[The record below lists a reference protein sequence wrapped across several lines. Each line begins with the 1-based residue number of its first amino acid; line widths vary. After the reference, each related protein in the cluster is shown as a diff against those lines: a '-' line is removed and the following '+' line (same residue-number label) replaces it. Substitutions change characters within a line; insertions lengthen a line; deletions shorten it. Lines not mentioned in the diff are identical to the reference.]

1 MFARMY
7 FDAYDAWERGDLANV
22 PDAWEEAFDA
32 GRDRSVAGIGNLL
45 MSMNAHI
52 NRDFPFM
59 LANLGLT
66 MPNGASRKPDHDRGN
81 EVLNR
86 LYDDVL
92 QEIARRWDPTVLSYD
107 VRGTTI
113 DDAGIFQILQGWRE
127 QVWRHAEMLVNAPT
141 PEERQAVADYIEG
154 YALEMA
160 RTIKAGSSGDPTA
173 RDAHCAAYRAANR
186 ERGALARPVIR
197 RRGLRARRGDVRVR
211 VACPGGIRLCDGKLL
226 LHRLRRPV
234 ARRRAITARVRKPV
248 LLARVPLPAIE
259 PGRAARRAT
268 RDEAPHA
275 PCAAQGRPLQSAR
288 AGHEHHAVGPRGLEL
303 PAGAAAGS
311 VAEDELRAPRAAGS
325 RWCCSTTSAANGRSS
340 SRCSTAWPS
349 AST

>member
-7 FDAYDAWERGDLANV
+7 FEAYDAWERGDLANV

-127 QVWRHAEMLVNAPT
+127 QVWRHAEMLVNAQT

-160 RTIKAGSSGDPTA
+160 RTIKAGSSGDSTA

-197 RRGLRARRGDVRVR
+197 RRGPAGSPPGRPRAGGCARRES
-211 VACPGGIRLCDGKLL
+211 ASATASSLL
-226 LHRLRRPV
+226 DRLRRPV
-234 ARRRAITARVRKPV
+234 ARRRAITARMRKPV

-259 PGRAARRAT
+259 PGRATVVRLRV
-268 RDEAPHA
+268 EAPDA
-275 PCAAQGRPLQSAR
+275 PRAAEGRPLQSAR
-288 AGHEHHAVGPRGLEL
+288 AGHEHHAVGP
-303 PAGAAAGS
+303 
-311 VAEDELRAPRAAGS
+311 
-325 RWCCSTTSAANGRSS
+325 
-340 SRCSTAWPS
+340 
-349 AST
+349 